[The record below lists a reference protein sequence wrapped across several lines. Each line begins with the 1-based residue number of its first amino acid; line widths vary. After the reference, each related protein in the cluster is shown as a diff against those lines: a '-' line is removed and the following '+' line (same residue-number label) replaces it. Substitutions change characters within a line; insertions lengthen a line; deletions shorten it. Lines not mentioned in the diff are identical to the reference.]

1 MNFEESNVASELLG
15 VEELLERY
23 TNPINKQ
30 MYMELFSIFI
40 NKEEMDIFTSMSEI
54 LSNEEQMDPG
64 DITTIINT
72 LTKRAAIAV
81 LKNAYGII
89 VNEELEIRLLDLYNV
104 LIKLKFL
111 IEIDTERA
119 DKFKSIIDERE
130 DDFVAYNAILED
142 LGVDL
147 DFIYNYIEEIDY
159 DFLDTYAKILTEQL
173 ESIEPDED
181 KMEDMLKL
189 ISVRDCLK
197 AVLADNKS
205 DLLNM
210 SITRNSFLKESD
222 ILEVINLE
230 EFNISNLAFELI
242 SGYKLIRSDE
252 SVSEF
257 FKNYTE
263 NLSFKDLTEEESYF
277 VSFKDLDSKYKIEL
291 AKRMSNE

>member
-30 MYMELFSIFI
+30 MYMEMFSIFI
-40 NKEEMDIFTSMSEI
+40 NKEEMDIFTSISEI
-54 LSNEEQMDPG
+54 LSNEEQLESG
-64 DITTIINT
+64 DITTIINS

-89 VNEELEIRLLDLYNV
+89 VSEELEIRLIDLHNV
-104 LIKLKFL
+104 LVKLKFL

-130 DDFVAYNAILED
+130 DDFIAYSKILED
-142 LGVDL
+142 LGIDL

-173 ESIEPDED
+173 ESIEPDEEET
-181 KMEDMLKL
+181 EDMLKL

-197 AVLADNKS
+197 TILIDNKS
-205 DLLNM
+205 ELLNI
-210 SITRNSFLKESD
+210 SIIRNSFLKESD
-222 ILEVINLE
+222 ILEVLNLDD
-230 EFNISNLAFELI
+230 FNMLNLPFELI
-242 SGYKLIRSDE
+242 SGYKLIKSTE

-263 NLSFKDLTEEESYF
+263 NLSFKDLAEEESYF
-277 VSFKDLDSKYKIEL
+277 VSFKNLDDKYKIEL